1 MSYFNRLV
9 VLALFGL
16 FLVTVPMAYA
26 QCAPLAVGAGNLGNG
41 ITDTWYT
48 TQGVGGAATT
58 DSFVND
64 FVGQTAVQGCGG
76 PFGFGGWG
84 CGVPFGGCGGGFAP
98 FASFGPFS
106 TGVGTNFGTQ
116 NSAACGA
123 AGASSFGLQP
133 IGLVFGVPVSGPGGF
148 LYT

>member
-16 FLVTVPMAYA
+16 FLVAVTMTNA
-26 QCAPLAVGAGNLGNG
+26 QVAPLAIGAGNLGNG
-41 ITDTWYT
+41 ITSSWYST
-48 TQGVGGAATT
+48 TGVGEAVNT

-64 FVGQTAVQGCGG
+64 FVGQTAVQGSGF
-76 PFGFGGWG
+76 PFGFGGFG
-84 CGVPFGGCGGGFAP
+84 CGLGGFGATP
-98 FASFGPFS
+98 FASFGPFQ
-106 TGVGTNFGTQ
+106 TGVGSNFGTQ
-116 NSAACGA
+116 NTAATGA
-123 AGASSFGLQP
+123 AGSESFGLQP

>member
-16 FLVTVPMAYA
+16 FIVAVSTASA
-26 QCAPLAVGAGNLGNG
+26 QVAPLAIGAGNLGNG
-41 ITDTWYT
+41 ITNTWYT
-48 TQGVGGAATT
+48 TSGVGGAATT

-64 FVGQTAVQGCGG
+64 FVGQTAVQGFGS
-76 PFGFGGWG
+76 PFGFGGPG
-84 CGVPFGGCGGGFAP
+84 CGFPAFGGCGGFSP

-106 TGVGTNFGTQ
+106 TGLGTNFGTQ
-116 NSAACGA
+116 NSAATGA

-133 IGLVFGVPVSGPGGF
+133 IGLVFGIPVSGPGGF